1 MKIFTVLMTLL
12 LLVALIASCASP
24 AAKEAPVDPLSGEKL
39 FADVAKY
46 VSFGIHRTAYPGDI
60 ETAKWIAESLEQAG
74 LDVELKTWP
83 VRQFFLKECS
93 LVVDGEEFDSFPGWY
108 PNTEPV
114 TGTLAQ
120 YSRKD
125 HSNLKGNIAYAGSEV
140 GMAVQTR
147 LFKIAEAV
155 RDEGAIALVIV
166 GQTQGD
172 SGLISAGNARQK
184 GDGLEYHQSPLPIPT
199 IVVAPN
205 DNAKLAAAAAR
216 GATVSINIE
225 GEDKADAKAHN
236 VVGILDRGDKWI
248 VVTTPM
254 SGWFTCGG
262 ERGPGIA
269 MFLGMARLFAQQ
281 DTEHSLA
288 FISVSGHELW
298 FSGGHYIL
306 DEYLPAYNINPENV
320 TIWCHLGACI
330 SCRTWERVGNDY
342 IPLDERT
349 TSYLV
354 GTEEVFPLL
363 ETAFKDIDNL
373 NIGTGAYGGE
383 MRSIADAGFNAFHF
397 FGINYFFHTAQDTEK
412 ETSPELLEPI
422 ARAIAN
428 ILVQLDSK

>member
-1 MKIFTVLMTLL
+1 MKFFTILMTML

-24 AAKEAPVDPLSGEKL
+24 GAKEVPPDPLSGDQL

-46 VSFGIHRTAYPGDI
+46 VSFGIHRTAHPGDI

-83 VRQFFLKECS
+83 LRQFFLKECS
-93 LVVDGEEFDSFPGWY
+93 LVVGGEEFDSFPGWY

-114 TGTLAQ
+114 TGTLAH
-120 YSRKD
+120 YNRKD
-125 HSNLKGNIAYAGSEV
+125 PSNLKGNIAYAGSEV
-140 GMAVQTR
+140 GFASQSTR

-166 GQTQGD
+166 GQAQGD
-172 SGLISAGNARQK
+172 SGLIAAGNARQK

-199 IVVAPN
+199 ILVASD

-236 VVGILDRGDKWI
+236 VVGVLNRGEKWI
-248 VVTTPM
+248 VITTPL

-288 FISVSGHELW
+288 FIAHSGHELN
-298 FSGGHYIL
+298 FLGAHYTL

-320 TIWCHLGACI
+320 TIWCHLGTSI
-330 SCRTWERVGNDY
+330 STRTWERVGNDY
-342 IPLDERT
+342 KPLDQRK
-349 TSYLV
+349 TSFLI
-354 GTEEVFPLL
+354 GPEEVLPLL
-363 ETAFKDIDNL
+363 QTAFKDIDKL
-373 NIGTGAYGGE
+373 NMGTAVYGE
-383 MRSIADAGFNAFHF
+383 MKTIVNAGYTVFWF
-397 FGINYFFHTAQDTEK
+397 FGSNYFLHTAQDTEK

-422 ARAIAN
+422 ARAIADF
-428 ILVQLDSK
+428 IMHLDSQ